1 MSEYN
6 DIYQKKVYNR
16 MIIMTAKIRMRIG
29 LPNFKKYFF
38 LEV

>member
-16 MIIMTAKIRMRIG
+16 MIIMTAKIRMHTK
-29 LPNFKKYFF
+29 LPNFTK
-38 LEV
+38 